1 MRSVSFG
8 LAIGFLAI
16 TFSACGGDEVKPQPV
31 TPVAPVEA
39 PPPPVVEAPKEEPKP
54 APTMAELQKKTS
66 EGIGLAMNAHD
77 AKKIASFYTEN
88 AVIKFAG
95 MPDLVGREAIAAM
108 WQRNFDFA
116 SGSKGAA
123 SRVFVKGDVVVVEF
137 AWTGTHTGEMMGI
150 KATEKPVGATGV
162 DVMWFSPDGLVKEQ
176 HTYTDMG
183 TIMSQ
188 IGASKQKGRPVP
200 TLNAGAPA
208 VVVSTNAPDE
218 AKNLESVNKMWAA
231 FEKKSEADFLASVTD
246 DGTWDDM
253 TMPETM
259 KGKAA
264 GKKFFGDVTK
274 AFPDMKVTTTNSW
287 TFGDFVITEATSS
300 GTQKGAFMGIQPTKK
315 SVSLHMIDIVQFKDG
330 KIVKG
335 TTYGNGGE
343 MMMQLG
349 LLPMPGAAKPAT
361 PAAAPAKP
369 ATPAAAPAK
378 PATPAAAPAKPA
390 TPAAAP
396 AKPATP
402 AAPPSKK

>member
-31 TPVAPVEA
+31 TPVAPPVEA

-66 EGIGLAMNAHD
+66 EGIAMGMNAHD

-116 SGSKGAA
+116 SNSKGGA
-123 SRVFVKGDVVVVEF
+123 SRVFVKGDVVVVE
-137 AWTGTHTGEMMGI
+137 WTWSGTQTGEMMGM

-162 DVMWFSPDGLVKEQ
+162 DVMWFAPDGLVKEQ

-188 IGASKQKGRPVP
+188 IGVSKAKGRPVP
-200 TLNAGAPA
+200 TVTAGAPA
-208 VVVSTNAPDE
+208 VVVSMNAADDS
-218 AKNLESVNKMWAA
+218 KNVDTVNKMWAA
-231 FEKKSEADFLASVTD
+231 IEKKSEADFVANVTD

-264 GKKFFGDVTK
+264 GKKWLADITK
-274 AFPDMKVTTTNSW
+274 AFPDMKVTSTNAW
-287 TFGDFVITEATSS
+287 GFGDFVVTETTAT

-315 SVSLHMIDIVQFKDG
+315 SVNLHMVDVVQFKDG

-343 MMMQLG
+343 LMMQLG
-349 LLPMPGAAKPAT
+349 LLPAPGAGKPGATPAKPAT
-361 PAAAPAKP
+361 PAATPAKP

-378 PATPAAAPAKPA
+378 PATPAATPAK
-390 TPAAAP
+390 
-396 AKPATP
+396 K
-402 AAPPSKK
+402 

>member
-16 TFSACGGDEVKPQPV
+16 TFSACGGDEVKPQPM
-31 TPVAPVEA
+31 TPVAPPVEA
-39 PPPPVVEAPKEEPKP
+39 PPPVVEAPKEEPKP

-77 AKKIASFYTEN
+77 AKKMASFYTEN

-95 MPDLVGREAIAAM
+95 MPDLVGREAISAM

-123 SRVFVKGDVVVVEF
+123 SRVFVKGDVVIVEF
-137 AWTGTHTGEMMGI
+137 AWAGTHTGDMMGI

-183 TIMSQ
+183 TVMSQ
-188 IGASKQKGRPVP
+188 IGVSKAKGRPVP

-208 VVVSTNAPDE
+208 MVFSTNAPDE

-231 FEKKSEADFLASVTD
+231 IEKKSEADFVASVTD

-264 GKKFFGDVTK
+264 GKKWLADTTK
-274 AFPDMKVTTTNSW
+274 AFPDMKVTSTNAW
-287 TFGDFVITEATSS
+287 AIGDFVVTETSAT
-300 GTQKGAFMGIQPTKK
+300 GTHKGAFMGIQPTKK
-315 SVSLHMIDIVQFKDG
+315 AINLHMIEVVQFKDG

-349 LLPMPGAAKPAT
+349 LMPMPGAK

-369 ATPAAAPAK
+369 AAAPAKPAAAPAK
-378 PATPAAAPAKPA
+378 K
-390 TPAAAP
+390 
-396 AKPATP
+396 
-402 AAPPSKK
+402 

>member
-8 LAIGFLAI
+8 LAIGFLAA

-31 TPVAPVEA
+31 TPAAPPVEA
-39 PPPPVVEAPKEEPKP
+39 PPAPVVEALKEEPKP

-66 EGIGLAMNAHD
+66 EGIGVAMNAHD
-77 AKKIASFYTEN
+77 AKKLASFYTEN

-137 AWTGTHTGEMMGI
+137 AWAGTHTGEMMGI

-188 IGASKQKGRPVP
+188 IGVSKAKGRPVP

-208 VVVSTNAPDE
+208 MIFSMNTPDE
-218 AKNLESVNKMWAA
+218 AKNVEVSTKMLAS
-231 FEKKSEADFLASVTD
+231 FEKKNEADFLATQTD
-246 DGTWDDM
+246 DVAWDDL
-253 TMPETM
+253 TMPEAV

-264 GKKFFGDVTK
+264 TKKFFGDVSK
-274 AFPDMKVTTTNSW
+274 GFPDVKVTPANSW
-287 TFGDFVITEATSS
+287 AFGDFVITENVVT
-300 GTQKGAFMGIQPTKK
+300 GTHKGAFMGIQPTKK
-315 SVSLHMIDIVQFKDG
+315 AVTLHTVDIVQVKDG
-330 KIVKG
+330 KMVKG

-349 LLPMPGAAKPAT
+349 LLPMPGAKPAGAPAKPAA
-361 PAAAPAKP
+361 AAAPAKP
-369 ATPAAAPAK
+369 AAK
-378 PATPAAAPAKPA
+378 K
-390 TPAAAP
+390 
-396 AKPATP
+396 
-402 AAPPSKK
+402 